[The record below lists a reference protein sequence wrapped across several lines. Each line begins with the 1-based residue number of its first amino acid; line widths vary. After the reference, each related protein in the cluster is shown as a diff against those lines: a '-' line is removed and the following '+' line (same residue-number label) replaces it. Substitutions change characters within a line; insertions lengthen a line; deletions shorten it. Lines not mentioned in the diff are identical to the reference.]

1 MKKKILSLV
10 LAICLIVPC
19 VILLSSCKVDTFY
32 LHVNLNDGHYTE
44 SYKQANNYSSDNV
57 IMVVNPKL
65 YDRYSIPVRGDLIA
79 PEGKVFAG
87 WYLNEDCTPDY
98 YFNKTNW
105 NRIVEEKKTK
115 ESKSAT
121 IYAYWI
127 DKEKIAL
134 SFDLEGSGLEFT
146 QSYKSD
152 QNINYNS
159 SRIIGAPDEIM
170 FENFPTALDII
181 VPEDKTFNG
190 WYINGSI
197 NGSIEVNEET
207 LVENLTTLM
216 DSNAD
221 IRVYPKVIMKP
232 EIGVTVFADP
242 EAISHQGNQYSGN
255 YYFIENSVFDFSPNF
270 NYQIG
275 FYVYNDELE
284 KANAYLT
291 QIIDNNLIAKKEIVS
306 DKEFAGWKIVQYD
319 NGINLIDFNEANWN
333 ALVGIVTSS
342 QSVHITATWD

>member
-32 LHVNLNDGHYTE
+32 LHVNLNGGDYTE
-44 SYKQANNYSSDNV
+44 IYKQENNYGGNNV

-65 YDRYSIPVRGDLIA
+65 YDKFSENIA
-79 PEGKVFAG
+79 QRKDMTPPEGKVFAG
-87 WYLNEDCTPDY
+87 WYLNKDCTPDY

-134 SFDLEGSGLEFT
+134 SFDLEGSGLEFN

-152 QNINYNS
+152 QNINYNI
-159 SRIIGAPDEIM
+159 SRFIGTPADIM
-170 FENFPTALDII
+170 LENLPTALDII

-190 WYINGSI
+190 WYINGST
-197 NGSIEVNEET
+197 EVNKET
-207 LVENLTTLM
+207 LEDDLTTLR

-232 EIGVTVFADP
+232 EVDVIVYASIEGTQVLNYT
-242 EAISHQGNQYSGN
+242 QYSGE
-255 YYFIENSVFDFSPNF
+255 YYFKENTLFEVGQYYNYEHGLKVYKDEFDKVSNF
-270 NYQIG
+270 LN
-275 FYVYNDELE
+275 
-284 KANAYLT
+284 
-291 QIIDNNLIAKKEIVS
+291 EIVTNNIIEKS
-306 DKEFAGWKIVQYD
+306 ESVQNSEFAGWKIVQND
-319 NGINLIDFNEANWN
+319 NGINLIEFNETNWN
-333 ALVGIVTSS
+333 ALVGDPTSS
-342 QSVHITATWD
+342 QSVKIVATWN

>member
-32 LHVNLNDGHYTE
+32 LHVNLNGGDYTE
-44 SYKQANNYSSDNV
+44 SYKQENNYGGNNV

-65 YDRYSIPVRGDLIA
+65 YDKFSENIAQRGDMTP

-87 WYLNEDCTPDY
+87 WYLNNDCTPDY

-127 DKEKIAL
+127 DDEEIAL

-159 SRIIGAPDEIM
+159 SRFIVTLDKIM

-197 NGSIEVNEET
+197 EVNEET
-207 LVENLTTLM
+207 LVKNLNTLKE
-216 DSNAD
+216 SNAD

-319 NGINLIDFNEANWN
+319 NGINLIEFNETNWN
-333 ALVGIVTSS
+333 ALVGSVTSS
-342 QSVHITATWD
+342 QSVHITATWN